1 MEIEVKGHSGCT
13 IEVVKTPSCFY
24 LEKSTH
30 DVKYISRLYNQA
42 IKQQKALEQRYQYI
56 RIPEIYSLEKDDSKT
71 IVKMEYVYSKNF
83 IDHFE
88 TAGFEQINYFVQVF
102 RDFIE
107 REIEQSIIQHL
118 PYSIV
123 LKKWEDVKRR
133 IYGNKYTMSDNDIDG
148 IVQRANAIIYRNM
161 QDYIVLPVGI
171 CHGDLTFS
179 NILFNGNNF
188 YLIDFLDS
196 FIESP
201 IIDMVKLRQDTAYQW
216 SPLMYAGEYDI
227 TRLSIVCSKID
238 KELDSCFSKYEWYR
252 LYYSIFQLLNFF
264 RILQY
269 AHERKVI
276 SYLKKSINCIL
287 QIS

>member
-1 MEIEVKGHSGCT
+1 M
-13 IEVVKTPSCFY
+13 
-24 LEKSTH
+24 
-30 DVKYISRLYNQA
+30 
-42 IKQQKALEQRYQYI
+42 
-56 RIPEIYSLEKDDSKT
+56 
-71 IVKMEYVYSKNF
+71 
-83 IDHFE
+83 
-88 TAGFEQINYFVQVF
+88 
-102 RDFIE
+102 
-107 REIEQSIIQHL
+107 
-118 PYSIV
+118 
-123 LKKWEDVKRR
+123 
-133 IYGNKYTMSDNDIDG
+133 
-148 IVQRANAIIYRNM
+148 
-161 QDYIVLPVGI
+161 
-171 CHGDLTFS
+171 
-179 NILFNGNNF
+179 
-188 YLIDFLDS
+188 IDFLDS